1 MRLAN
6 FNQALYLYPYKNI
19 KIYRKGYR
27 QDTNRMD
34 RNRISTNLWPIRLYD
49 IPSLLFFRFYCRA
62 LKIRNHTDE
71 LIWYELSLTYY
82 LRAVRQKDA
91 ATKMEYLR
99 LATESIK
106 HTIKLAPSRWKS
118 WNLLG
123 VICATKEINNLAL
136 AQHSF
141 IKAITI
147 DKKSAVSWTN
157 LGVLYLIKGDI
168 QLANKAFGRAQ
179 QSDTGYIHAWT
190 GQACIAETI
199 AQHDEA
205 LDLFKHCTS
214 LGYTPE
220 SSLGFTHW
228 VCTVLC
234 NEKLRTDVRFS
245 YAIEH
250 LHAASSAMDSI
261 TWYCNGEDVSLESL
275 CFSGYLLYR
284 QQLYKRAASA
294 FEKAAQLADGV
305 TKYVQLVGLQL
316 LSNRARSKMSCLL
329 QRQDFV

>member
-1 MRLAN
+1 MLTI
-6 FNQALYLYPYKNI
+6 FVQ
-19 KIYRKGYR
+19 
-27 QDTNRMD
+27 
-34 RNRISTNLWPIRLYD
+34 PIR
-49 IPSLLFFRFYCRA
+49 SVFRFYCRA

-71 LIWYELSLTYY
+71 LLWYELSLNYY
-82 LRAVRQKDA
+82 LRAVRQTDA
-91 ATKMEYLR
+91 AATATKIDHLH
-99 LATESIK
+99 LAIESIK

-123 VICATKEINNLAL
+123 VICATKQINNLAL

-141 IKAITI
+141 IKALTI

-157 LGVLYLIKGDI
+157 LGCLYLVKGDI

-179 QSDTGYIHAWT
+179 QSDTGFINAWT

-205 LDLFKHCTS
+205 MDLFKHCTT

-220 SSLGFTHW
+220 SALGFTHW
-228 VCTVLC
+228 VCTVMS
-234 NEKLRTDVRFS
+234 NEKLRSDVRFS

-261 TWYCNGEDVSLESL
+261 TWYCNGEVESLESL
-275 CFSGYLLYR
+275 CFFGYLFYQ
-284 QQLYKRAASA
+284 QQLYKQAASA
-294 FEKAAQLADGV
+294 LEKAASLADGV
-305 TKYVQLVGLQL
+305 TK
-316 LSNRARSKMSCLL
+316 
-329 QRQDFV
+329 